1 MRRTIRNMLTELF
14 NHVWSRRWPA
24 YAALE
29 KNERAAYEDAILKQ
43 VDALHKQAALTSDGA
58 AGGGVTEQE
67 RARAAQLLAGT
78 APVTKRKHFYR
89 TEVHQI
95 QDVLLAEKEDPNGA
109 IALGAACALMQV
121 SPAEV

>member
-1 MRRTIRNMLTELF
+1 M
-14 NHVWSRRWPA
+14 
-24 YAALE
+24 
-29 KNERAAYEDAILKQ
+29 
-43 VDALHKQAALTSDGA
+43 
-58 AGGGVTEQE
+58 TEQE

-78 APVTKRKHFYR
+78 APVTERKHFYR

-121 SPAEV
+121 SPAEG